1 MEINIKEY
9 VNKRKDEIKN
19 LISKLSIKPHL
30 VIVSL
35 NDDEASKA
43 YVRGKLKDGNDV
55 GANVEL
61 IKLNENATEHE
72 LFSLLDT
79 LNKDDNIHGIIVQM
93 PLPKQINEEKVKE
106 YILPKK
112 DVDGFN
118 CLSKVDPCTPKGIIN
133 FLEYLKFDFKGKNAV
148 VIGRSNIVGKPMA
161 KLLLAKNCNVTQLHS
176 KTSDDDMRF
185 YLAHADLVVVAV
197 GHKYLLNSSFAL
209 KPSAYIIDVGINR
222 ENGKLYGDCEPNLKV
237 EYQTPVPG
245 GVGLITRL
253 TLLDNLMEVYKNEL

>member
-133 FLEYLKFDFKGKNAV
+133 FLE
-148 VIGRSNIVGKPMA
+148 
-161 KLLLAKNCNVTQLHS
+161 
-176 KTSDDDMRF
+176 
-185 YLAHADLVVVAV
+185 
-197 GHKYLLNSSFAL
+197 
-209 KPSAYIIDVGINR
+209 
-222 ENGKLYGDCEPNLKV
+222 
-237 EYQTPVPG
+237 
-245 GVGLITRL
+245 
-253 TLLDNLMEVYKNEL
+253 